1 MSTKPVTIAY
11 IEKDACVKYQSAK
24 KTMDEETNSIKKM
37 SLQDGVTRLEQQ
49 CKAKTVCEEGIKTH
63 KAPPG
68 KILGPQGI
76 KEDYLSQKPACKMV
90 LSGGKRKSKKGSK
103 KGSMKGGAKKSS
115 KKASK
120 GSKKGGAKKSSKKGS
135 KGKKGSKKY

>member
-11 IEKDACVKYQSAK
+11 IEKDACVKRDNAVA
-24 KTMDEETNSIKKM
+24 TMNAEQNEIKKNN
-37 SLQDGVTRLEQQ
+37 LKLEVTKLEQQ
-49 CKAKTVCEEGIKTH
+49 CKAKTACEDGIKTH

-68 KILGPQGI
+68 KILGPAGI
-76 KEDYLSQKPACKMV
+76 KEDYLSQKPACKFV

-103 KGSMKGGAKKSS
+103 KGSMKGGAKKGS
-115 KKASK
+115 KGKK